1 MKTMPSLK
9 LLGTS
14 HIAQQSINEIKHA
27 ITVFQP
33 DIIALELD
41 TPRAHSLLSEKQN
54 KISLTA
60 ITEIGV
66 KGYLFAKIGQIA
78 QQKLG
83 NSVDIA
89 PGSEMKT
96 ALELAKKNNL
106 QIELIDQPIQI
117 TLKNFSKHLTWK
129 EKFHFFTDI
138 LHGIFFP
145 KKQLREFGLEKLDLR
160 KVPEKELIMKIVA
173 QLKKRYP
180 NIYKTLIDDRN
191 RYMVKCLVK
200 LLREHPGKKILTI
213 VGAGHLDGMQELLL
227 KIDVI
232 RTGENF
238 AKNHPKEK
246 NLIPH

>member
-1 MKTMPSLK
+1 MKQTHSLPYLK

-27 ITVFQP
+27 ITTFQP

-41 TPRAHSLLSEKQN
+41 TQRTHSLLSEKPN

-60 ITEIGV
+60 ISQIGV
-66 KGYLFAKIGQIA
+66 KGYLFAKIGQFT

-83 NSVDIA
+83 NSVGIA

-106 QIELIDQPIQI
+106 PVKLIDQPIQI

-138 LHGIFFP
+138 LTGIFFP
-145 KKQLREFGLEKLDLR
+145 KKQLRKFGLEKLDLR
-160 KVPEKELIMKIVA
+160 KVPEKELIIKMVS

-191 RYMVKCLVK
+191 RYMTKQLIK
-200 LLREHPGKKILTI
+200 LFREHPDKKILAI
-213 VGAGHLDGMQELLL
+213 VGAGHLDGIQELLL
-227 KIDVI
+227 KIDVV

-238 AKNHPKEK
+238 AKILP
-246 NLIPH
+246 